1 MEELSNKLATQIM
14 GIRESLKGT
23 EAVESVKTTAQ
34 LILPSKKDSKTAK
47 HTKIKQNQ
55 RKWHA
60 KYY

>member
-14 GIRESLKGT
+14 GIKESLTGT
-23 EAVESVKTTAQ
+23 EAVESMKTKAQ
-34 LILPSKKDSKTAK
+34 LILPTNKDSKMTK
-47 HTKIKQNQ
+47 NTKIKHNQ